1 MQDKNPICDTCKT
14 EIEFFPY
21 RIVVL
26 KDEMDHPIIANFHFF
41 FPCWDLDLLSQRY
54 PECKLMDAG
63 LTYPLEIL
71 EKKPKYV
78 SNLKKNEELWT

>member
-21 RIVVL
+21 RIIVL

-41 FPCWDLDLLSQRY
+41 FPC
-54 PECKLMDAG
+54 
-63 LTYPLEIL
+63 
-71 EKKPKYV
+71 
-78 SNLKKNEELWT
+78 